1 MIATTTTS
9 MTAEELY
16 QIAKKAFPFDDE
28 ETKIN
33 KVNRILNAIMETKN
47 DYDDVLANADY
58 IANVANE
65 DYQCDGLEDN
75 DDDPLYISGD
85 DCFDFLYAIGFRG
98 NDVCTDDA
106 DMDDI
111 PITNFPQPTS
121 LIDFGDCDI

>member
-16 QIAKKAFPFDDE
+16 QIAKKAFPLDDE
-28 ETKIN
+28 ETRIN

-65 DYQCDGLEDN
+65 DYQCDGLEEE

-85 DCFDFLYAIGFRG
+85 DCFDFLYSLGFDNDENELRSIG
-98 NDVCTDDA
+98 
-106 DMDDI
+106 
-111 PITNFPQPTS
+111 
-121 LIDFGDCDI
+121 IDFGDCDI

>member
-1 MIATTTTS
+1 MIAAGVAVAA

-28 ETKIN
+28 ETRIN

-58 IANVANE
+58 IATVANE
-65 DYQCDGLEDN
+65 DYQCDGLED

-85 DCFDFLYAIGFRG
+85 YCFDFLYALGFD
-98 NDVCTDDA
+98 NDA
-106 DMDDI
+106 DAEDDI
-111 PITNFPQPTS
+111 PITNFPQT
-121 LIDFGDCDI
+121 LIDLGDDII